1 MADTDVDR
9 RRPRSLPPG
18 WTAASLVLLVVAV
31 AVGLAIGPARL
42 PIVGVLDAVVGLLP
56 GIGPGATGSE
66 HALDERQ
73 LTILWRLRLPRVV
86 LGALVGGTLA
96 TAGAAYQGVFRNPLA
111 DPYFL
116 GVSAGAGLGATLVIA
131 GGIAPV
137 GPASLPLFAFVGA
150 SVAVVLTWVLGR
162 SVGGRGAATIILA
175 GIAVSLFLSAA
186 QTFLQQRSDD
196 QGLRSVYGFL
206 LGQLNTSGWRDVA
219 VAAPFALVAV
229 AGILAGRRLLD
240 VLAVGDV
247 EATALGLSAD
257 RVRLVLVV
265 LATLGTAAVVS
276 VSGLIGFVGI
286 VVPHTVRLVVGS
298 SYRSL
303 VPLSFVLGA
312 AFLVGA
318 DVVARSALAPAELPI
333 GVVTAFLGAP
343 FFLIILRTSRRTLL

>member
-1 MADTDVDR
+1 MAASDVDL
-9 RRPRSLPPG
+9 RRPQSLPPG
-18 WTAASLVLLVVAV
+18 WTAAAVLLLLVAV

-42 PIVGVLDAVVGLLP
+42 PVTGVVDAIASALP
-56 GIGPGATGSE
+56 GVGAGVTGSE
-66 HALDERQ
+66 QLLDERQ
-73 LTILWRLRLPRVV
+73 LTILWRLRLPRVA

-116 GVSAGAGLGATLVIA
+116 GVSAGAGLGATLVVT
-131 GGIAPV
+131 GGHTPLGAS
-137 GPASLPLFAFVGA
+137 SLPLFAFVGA
-150 SVAVVLTWVLGR
+150 SLAVVLTWVLGR
-162 SVGGRGAATIILA
+162 SVGGRGTATIILA
-175 GIAVSLFLSAA
+175 GVAVSLFLGAV

-196 QGLRSVYGFL
+196 QGLRSVYGFI
-206 LGQLNTSGWRDVA
+206 LGQLNTSGWDDVA

-229 AGILAGRRLLD
+229 GGIMAGRRLLD

-247 EATALGLSAD
+247 EATALGLSAN
-257 RVRLVLVV
+257 RVRLVLVA

-286 VVPHTVRLVVGS
+286 VVPHTVRLVAGS

-303 VPLSFVLGA
+303 VPLSFVVGA

-318 DVVARSALAPAELPI
+318 DVVARSALAPAEVPI

-343 FFLIILRTSRRTLL
+343 FFLLILRTSRRTLL